1 MPQMPQAPQL
11 PAVKAMLESIVQV
24 QPPGMPQPQTTV
36 QKAPFVRDALG
47 RTRMQFDDIVHIS
60 DPVAKMNYTLDLPK
74 KLAVAHPFDPPLP
87 PPPPPLPQAP
97 DLPALPQLPQF
108 QVPQP
113 PAPPTLPQPQIK
125 DLGTQFFEGFKC
137 RGIQATTPLPQG
149 QEMIAQNWLSEELGL
164 YLNSQTK
171 SPGALTVKRYTDIVK
186 NPPLDP
192 ALFQVPPDFKLESH
206 APHPPAGLQVPGM
219 PAAPGAPAVPG
230 MPQVPQAPGVAIPQV
245 PGVAAPQI
253 PQMPGMPQVPQVPGM
268 PQVNAP
274 QVNLPQTPQIP
285 PAPKPK
291 FPGR

>member
-36 QKAPFVRDALG
+36 QKAPFLRDAHG
-47 RTRMQFDDIVHIS
+47 RTRMQFDDLVHIS

-87 PPPPPLPQAP
+87 PPPPPLPQVP
-97 DLPALPQLPQF
+97 MPQMPALPQLPQF
-108 QVPQP
+108 QAPQVPP
-113 PAPPTLPQPQIK
+113 PQLPPPQIK

-137 RGIQATTPLPQG
+137 KGTQATTQLPQG

-171 SPGALTVKRYTDIVK
+171 SPGALTLKRYTDIVK
-186 NPPLDP
+186 NPAIDP
-192 ALFQVPPDFKLESH
+192 GMFQPPPDFKIETH
-206 APHPPAGLQVPGM
+206 APHPPAGLQAPGL
-219 PAAPGAPAVPG
+219 PGAPALPGAPQVPG
-230 MPQVPQAPGVAIPQV
+230 MPQIPQV
-245 PGVAAPQI
+245 PGMPQL
-253 PQMPGMPQVPQVPGM
+253 PQVPQVPGM
-268 PQVNAP
+268 PQIPQAP
-274 QVNLPQTPQIP
+274 QVNLPPTPQAP
-285 PAPKPK
+285 PMPPVPKPK